1 MKWVLFFQTPHDR
14 VKFMTDETYPDYTT
28 LQYRKFCESIFKYP
42 IKDPRKVQE
51 HIDTFHTIFLNLET
65 GEWHQEFPDKI
76 DSFSFEELAKL
87 NPTEDEKK
95 EQEKMKDEREI
106 TLTKKYFDKIWD
118 NTKRNLFKS
127 YGNNRK

>member
-42 IKDPRKVQE
+42 IKDPGKVQE

-76 DSFSFEELAKL
+76 DSFEELTKL

-95 EQEKMKDEREI
+95 EQEKMKDEREVI
-106 TLTKKYFDKIWD
+106 LTKRYFDKIWD
-118 NTKRNLFKS
+118 NTKRNLFKN
-127 YGNNRK
+127 YGNNGK